1 MSSPLGK
8 VAGWIPLFNIGGTV
22 SNDKVANNKYKEI
35 EIIINETINDSLKK
49 KGRLSLSTLFFLF
62 STLFILRISTFL
74 NYLV

>member
-1 MSSPLGK
+1 M
-8 VAGWIPLFNIGGTV
+8 PLFNIGGTV
-22 SNDKVANNKYKEI
+22 SNDKVANNRHEEI

-49 KGRLSLSTLFFLF
+49 KGRPFLPTLFFLF